1 MFVNSVLQA
10 AGSYF
15 LALGPCFLVG
25 EAGLEACTV
34 FLVGGVSVCPLVD
47 GAGWWPSGG

>member
-34 FLVGGVSVCPLVD
+34 FLVEGAGAYPLVD
-47 GAGWWPSGG
+47 